1 MADIVDAKKR
11 SEMMSKIRGT
21 GNKTTEL
28 AFIAAMRKAGIKG
41 WRRHVAFR
49 LALVLPGRQ
58 AILGEMKTTAIRPD
72 FVFRNEK
79 LVVFIDGCF
88 WHRCPKHS
96 SIPKQNTEFWLKKLE
111 MNVARDTA
119 TTAAFKKKGWR
130 VMRVW
135 EHELLKQE
143 KMVRR
148 LTRRLTP

>member
-1 MADIVDAKKR
+1 MTDIVDAKKR

-21 GNKTTEL
+21 GNKSTEL

-41 WRRHVAFR
+41 WRRHIAFR
-49 LALVLPGRQ
+49 LELMLPGRR
-58 AILGEMKTTAIRPD
+58 AKTGEMKASVIRPD
-72 FVFRNEK
+72 FVFREEK

-96 SIPKQNTEFWLKKLE
+96 SIPKQNADFWLQKLE
-111 MNVARDTA
+111 LNVARDIA

-135 EHELLKQE
+135 EHDLLEQE
-143 KMVRR
+143 KMIRR
-148 LTRRLTP
+148 LTRRLAL